1 MRSPWDYSLRTA
13 EFLAWL
19 DSLDPSRVLNPP
31 ALIRW
36 NFDKR
41 YLLDLEAH
49 GVSIVPTIVAS
60 SLAEVRAAAEQ
71 IGGRVVIKPNIG
83 AGSWGAHLTSAD
95 DPKLDGYAA
104 EVLDSGK
111 LVLVEPEIP
120 EITAGGERGLLFFD
134 GVYSHTITKGRILA
148 DDGGYLG
155 GEYTEDITPATP
167 TDAEVEMAARC
178 SRAIAEIAEER
189 GFASADA
196 TTPLY
201 ARYDI
206 VTGADGP
213 MVIEAELF
221 EPCILRGD
229 GAGECG
235 ARGGRDGGTAVA
247 VLAVDRSLGVT
258 RRRSLDGA
266 DLVSVTE
273 SGQQGGQIL
282 GAYLFNQWPL
292 HPLVVVDDEVR
303 ESERTLSKAGRGTV
317 RESPARVACSP
328 RRAA

>member
-1 MRSPWDYSLRTA
+1 MSARIALVTTDVPELLEHEFDLEPLLAEFARRGAPAEAAVWHDAAVDWSRFDLIVMRSPWDYTLRTA

-19 DSLDPSRVLNPP
+19 DLLDPSRVLNPP

-41 YLLDLEAH
+41 YLLDLAEH

-60 SLAEVRAAAEQ
+60 SLAEVRAAAEK
-71 IGGRVVIKPNIG
+71 IGGRIVIKPNIG

-95 DPKLDGYAA
+95 DPELDGYAA
-104 EVLDSGK
+104 EVLGDGK

-120 EITAGGERGLLFFD
+120 EITSGGERGLLFFD
-134 GVYSHTITKGRILA
+134 GAYSHTITKGRILG
-148 DDGGYLG
+148 DDGGYHG

-178 SRAIAEIAEER
+178 SRAIAQIAEER

-201 ARYDI
+201 ARYDM

-221 EPCILRGD
+221 EPSYYVGMAP
-229 GAGECG
+229 G
-235 ARGGRDGGTAVA
+235 
-247 VLAVDRSLGVT
+247 SLE
-258 RRRSLDGA
+258 R
-266 DLVSVTE
+266 
-273 SGQQGGQIL
+273 
-282 GAYLFNQWPL
+282 
-292 HPLVVVDDEVR
+292 VVDAMV
-303 ESERTLSKAGRGTV
+303 
-317 RESPARVACSP
+317 ARLG
-328 RRAA
+328 RRASE

>member
-1 MRSPWDYSLRTA
+1 MSARLALITTDDPVLLEHEFDLEPLLAEFARRGIPAEAPVWHDAAIDWSAFDLIVMRSPWDYSLRTA

-19 DSLDPSRVLNPP
+19 DSLDESRVLNPP

-41 YLLDLEAH
+41 YLLDLQAH

-60 SLAEVRAAAEQ
+60 SLAEVRAAAEK

-83 AGSWGAHLTSAD
+83 AGSWGAHITHAE
-95 DPKLDGYAA
+95 DPKLDAYAA

-111 LVLVEPEIP
+111 LVLVEPEVP

-134 GVYSHTITKGRILA
+134 GEYSHTITKGRILA

-155 GEYTEDITPATP
+155 GEYAEDITPAAP
-167 TDAEVEMAARC
+167 TEGEVEMAARC

-189 GFASADA
+189 GFATPDA

-206 VTGADGP
+206 VTGAAGP

-221 EPCILRGD
+221 EPSYFV
-229 GAGECG
+229 E
-235 ARGGRDGGTAVA
+235 TAP
-247 VLAVDRSLGVT
+247 G
-258 RRRSLDGA
+258 
-266 DLVSVTE
+266 SVE
-273 SGQQGGQIL
+273 R
-282 GAYLFNQWPL
+282 
-292 HPLVVVDDEVR
+292 VVDAMVAR
-303 ESERTLSKAGRGTV
+303 LKA
-317 RESPARVACSP
+317 
-328 RRAA
+328 

>member
-1 MRSPWDYSLRTA
+1 MSARLALVTTDFPWLLEHEFDLAPLLAAFARRGVPAEAVVWHDPSVEWSAFDLIVMRSPWDYSLRTA
-13 EFLAWL
+13 EFLTWL
-19 DSLDPSRVLNPP
+19 DSLDSDRVLNPP

-41 YLLDLEAH
+41 YLLDLEEH
-49 GVSIVPTIVAS
+49 GVSIVPTIVAAT
-60 SLAEVRAAAEQ
+60 LAQVRAAAER
-71 IGGRVVIKPNIG
+71 IGGRIVIKPNIG

-104 EVLDSGK
+104 EVFDAGK

-134 GVYSHTITKGRILA
+134 GEYSHTITKGRILA
-148 DDGGYLG
+148 DDGGYVG
-155 GEYTEDITPATP
+155 GEYAEDITPATP
-167 TDAEVEMAARC
+167 TEAEVEMAATC
-178 SRAIAEIAEER
+178 SKAIAAIAEER

-221 EPCILRGD
+221 EPSYFL
-229 GAGECG
+229 E
-235 ARGGRDGGTAVA
+235 TAP
-247 VLAVDRSLGVT
+247 G
-258 RRRSLDGA
+258 
-266 DLVSVTE
+266 SVE
-273 SGQQGGQIL
+273 R
-282 GAYLFNQWPL
+282 
-292 HPLVVVDDEVR
+292 VVDAMVARLDSVSQSAVSHPMPHPR
-303 ESERTLSKAGRGTV
+303 EAS
-317 RESPARVACSP
+317 
-328 RRAA
+328 

>member
-1 MRSPWDYSLRTA
+1 MSGRIALVTTDVPELLEHEFDLAPLLAEFARRGVCAEAAVWHDPSVDWSRFDLIVMRSPWDYSLRTA

-19 DSLDPSRVLNPP
+19 GALDPSRVLNPP
-31 ALIRW
+31 ALICW
-36 NFDKR
+36 NLDKR

-60 SLAEVRAAAEQ
+60 TLAEVRAAAEK
-71 IGGRVVIKPNIG
+71 IGGRLVIKPNIG

-104 EVLDSGK
+104 EVLDAGK

-134 GVYSHTITKGRILA
+134 GTYSHTITKARILG
-148 DDGGYLG
+148 DDGGYHG
-155 GEYTEDITPATP
+155 GEYTEDIAPATP

-189 GFASADA
+189 DFAGADA

-213 MVIEAELF
+213 LVIEAELF
-221 EPCILRGD
+221 EPSYFV
-229 GAGECG
+229 E
-235 ARGGRDGGTAVA
+235 TAP
-247 VLAVDRSLGVT
+247 G
-258 RRRSLDGA
+258 
-266 DLVSVTE
+266 SVE
-273 SGQQGGQIL
+273 R
-282 GAYLFNQWPL
+282 
-292 HPLVVVDDEVR
+292 VVDAMV
-303 ESERTLSKAGRGTV
+303 ERLD
-317 RESPARVACSP
+317 
-328 RRAA
+328 RRASA

>member
-1 MRSPWDYSLRTA
+1 MPARLALVTTDVPELLAHEFDLEPLLAEFARRNIPAEATVWHDQSVDWGRFGLIVMRSPWDYSQRAT

-41 YLLDLEAH
+41 YLLDLAAH
-49 GVSIVPTIVAS
+49 GVSIVRTVVAA
-60 SLAEVRAAAEQ
+60 SLAEVRDAAEE
-71 IGGRVVIKPNIG
+71 IGGRIVIKPNIG
-83 AGSWGAHLTSAD
+83 AGSWGAHITSAH
-95 DPKLDGYAA
+95 DPKLEGYAA
-104 EVLDSGK
+104 EVLDTGK

-134 GVYSHTITKGRILA
+134 GEYSHTITKGRILA
-148 DDGGYLG
+148 DDGGYCG

-167 TDAEVEMAARC
+167 TEAEIEMAARC

-189 GFASADA
+189 GFATADA

-221 EPCILRGD
+221 EPSYFV
-229 GAGECG
+229 E
-235 ARGGRDGGTAVA
+235 TAPGSV
-247 VLAVDRSLGVT
+247 
-258 RRRSLDGA
+258 RR
-266 DLVSVTE
+266 
-273 SGQQGGQIL
+273 
-282 GAYLFNQWPL
+282 
-292 HPLVVVDDEVR
+292 VVDAMVSR
-303 ESERTLSKAGRGTV
+303 L
-317 RESPARVACSP
+317 
-328 RRAA
+328 